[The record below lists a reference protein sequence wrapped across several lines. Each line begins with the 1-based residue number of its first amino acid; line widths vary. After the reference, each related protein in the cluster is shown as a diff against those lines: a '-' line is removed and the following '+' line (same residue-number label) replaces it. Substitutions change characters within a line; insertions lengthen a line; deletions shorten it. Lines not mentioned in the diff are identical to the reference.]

1 MVISKASPE
10 QQQQLKEND
19 YKSEWDELENMIG
32 FSKVLSKITQSVIE
46 RIQIS
51 KLFIKWKPIHL

>member
-19 YKSEWDELENMIG
+19 YKSEWEELENMIG

-51 KLFIKWKPIHL
+51 KLFIK